1 MKALKPILI
10 VSGIGIIAIALYRYY
25 QKQIN
30 FLKDIQYKII
40 GIKIANISKEDIALD
55 ITQRIYNASNVEAVV
70 TEVYLDVSLDG
81 IKVGNINEIQDIVVL
96 PTKSTDVS
104 YRFSFNPTLIL
115 KNVVNLV
122 TLTLKLKDLKIN
134 VEGYVKVHSGFI
146 YTTIPFSYENNLK
159 SLLK

>member
-1 MKALKPILI
+1 MQALKPILI
-10 VSGIGIIAIALYRYY
+10 VSGLSVIGIALYKYY

-40 GIKIANISKEDIALD
+40 GIKIANIAKDDVSLD
-55 ITQRIYNASNVEAVV
+55 ITQQVYNASNVAATV
-70 TEVYLDVSLDG
+70 TEIYLDVYLDG
-81 IKVGNINEIQDIVVL
+81 IKVGNINEIQDIIIL
-96 PTKSTDVS
+96 PTKSTNVS
-104 YRFSFNPTLIL
+104 YRFSFNPTLVL

-134 VEGYVKVHSGFI
+134 AEGYVKVHSGFI

>member
-10 VSGIGIIAIALYRYY
+10 FSGLGVIGFALYRYY

-40 GIKIANISKEDIALD
+40 GIKIANISKDDVALD
-55 ITQRIYNASNVEAVV
+55 ITQRVYNASNVEAVV
-70 TEVYLDVSLDG
+70 TEVYLDIYLDG
-81 IKVGNINEIQDIVVL
+81 IKVGNINEIQDIVIL

-115 KNVVNLV
+115 KNIVNLV
-122 TLTLKLKDLKIN
+122 TLTLKLKDLRIN
-134 VEGYVKVHSGFI
+134 AEGYVKVHSGFI